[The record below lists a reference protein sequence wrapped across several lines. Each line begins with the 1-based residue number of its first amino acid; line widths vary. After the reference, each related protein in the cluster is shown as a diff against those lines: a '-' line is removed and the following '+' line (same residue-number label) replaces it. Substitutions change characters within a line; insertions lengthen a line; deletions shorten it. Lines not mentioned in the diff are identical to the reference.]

1 MTASDHRDPRR
12 TIVLADDNEDF
23 RSFLADI
30 LRDRGFDVIEAS
42 NGPELLERLE
52 IDSRA
57 DECLDVFDVLVTD
70 VRMPGITG
78 TSVLE
83 GLAAL
88 GAAGRVVVMSAFADD
103 ETVEAAKRLGAA
115 AVLAKPFGIDALI
128 SAVEKAIVI

>member
-1 MTASDHRDPRR
+1 MTASDDRDARR

-23 RSFLADI
+23 RSYLADI
-30 LRDRGFDVIEAS
+30 LRERGFDVIEAS

-57 DECLDVFDVLVTD
+57 DDCLDVFDVLVTD

-103 ETVEAAKRLGAA
+103 ETVEAATRLGAA

-128 SAVEKAIVI
+128 SAVEKAILI